1 MQLFSHSHAE
11 ERKKDHTHAPL
22 PTPYTHPVTKKKN
35 PVAARACGR
44 PRQVRGTQGADC
56 DGWDR
61 DVRRGCKGTQLM
73 CAFRAPP
80 SPPPPPPKL
89 AQPPANTKPPNRC
102 RRRIG
107 RPAAMRTSRHCPSDT
122 PIPPIC
128 HTHSS
133 HMSRPTP
140 RKCRIRFVS
149 DHLSMYIVQIRNEY
163 EQACARSRHYILERL
178 VAPRL
183 SPPLQAPAQRR
194 EGSSARSVRARWCQS
209 LKRSPSVKS
218 SARCMA
224 QWRQSS
230 GTIWYSSISGR
241 RSEMI
246 RR

>member
-1 MQLFSHSHAE
+1 MLKRE
-11 ERKKDHTHAPL
+11 KRIT
-22 PTPYTHPVTKKKN
+22 PTPHSLHPPHIPYRQKKN
-35 PVAARACGR
+35 IPSQHVLVDDRAKCEALKAQIATDGIETFGEVA
-44 PRQVRGTQGADC
+44 
-56 DGWDR
+56 
-61 DVRRGCKGTQLM
+61 KEHSS
-73 CAFRAPP
+73 CALFAPHP
-80 SPPPPPPKL
+80 HPPPPQKKL

-107 RPAAMRTSRHCPSDT
+107 RPAATRASLHCPSDT
-122 PIPPIC
+122 PIPPTC